1 MHQPR
6 STREP
11 RGLAFTIGLMIV
23 KPVLLVLTRRDWSGE
38 EHVPRRGGAVLVANH
53 ASHLDP
59 LTFAHFVHEQGRV
72 PRYLAKAALF
82 DVFFAGWVLR
92 SSGQIP
98 VHRLSSDASRAFD
111 AAVAAVREGKL
122 VVVYPEGTLTRDPDL
137 WPMVGKTGA
146 ARIALSAG
154 VPVVPAAQ
162 WGAHEILYPYSTR
175 PRLLP
180 RHTIHVTAG
189 PPVDLDAFRDQP
201 ITPELLHTATARIMD
216 SVTELLEG
224 IRQETAPRTRFDPR
238 KAGVL
243 EIGNPHPTTH
253 AQRGKH
259 RRPASRRRSR

>member
-1 MHQPR
+1 MAR
-6 STREP
+6 TRER
-11 RGLAFTIGLMIV
+11 RGVAFTIGVAIV
-23 KPVLLVLTRRDWSGE
+23 KPTLLALTRRDWSGG
-38 EHVPRRGGAVLVANH
+38 EHVPRSGGAVLVANH

-98 VHRLSSDASRAFD
+98 VHRMTTDASRAFD
-111 AAVAAVREGKL
+111 AAVSAVAAGKL

-137 WPMVGKTGA
+137 WPMVGRTGA

-154 VPVVPAAQ
+154 VPVIPAAQ

-175 PRLLP
+175 PRLVP

-189 PPVDLDAFRDQP
+189 PPVDLDDLRGQA
-201 ITPELLHTATARIMD
+201 ITSELLRRATERIMAAI
-216 SVTELLEG
+216 TGLLEE
-224 IRQETAPRTRFDPR
+224 IRDEQAPPTRFDPR
-238 KAGVL
+238 SAGVQ
-243 EIGNPHPTTH
+243 EIGNPHRDP
-253 AQRGKH
+253 RGTRDKH